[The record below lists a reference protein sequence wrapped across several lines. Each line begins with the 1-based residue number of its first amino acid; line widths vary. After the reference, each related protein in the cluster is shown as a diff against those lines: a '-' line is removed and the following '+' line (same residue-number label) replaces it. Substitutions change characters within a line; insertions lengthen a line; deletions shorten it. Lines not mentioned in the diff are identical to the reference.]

1 METNIVYELPTK
13 RARSKAED
21 LLAWQIQVAGLPEP
35 QREYRLFAE
44 RVGGPGRGV
53 RERLKT
59 AGYQDWRFDFC
70 WPGNLGLC
78 VEVQGGGW
86 VRGKHHRPA
95 GYENDCRKMNAAVL
109 LGWRVLWFTPEM
121 IESGE
126 ALRVI
131 EEALT

>member
-1 METNIVYELPTK
+1 MWSTYNVQPMS
-13 RARSKAED
+13 AAED
-21 LLAWQIQVAGLPEP
+21 ALAWQIQIAGLPEP
-35 QREYRLFAE
+35 EREYRLFAE
-44 RVGGPGRGV
+44 AVGGPGRGV
-53 RERLKT
+53 RVRLKD

-70 WPGNLGLC
+70 FVSLGLC

-86 VRGKHHRPA
+86 VRGKHHRPQ

-109 LGWRVLWFTPEM
+109 LGWRVMWVTPEM
-121 IESGE
+121 IKIGE